1 MVKRPSDAEVTLEP
15 AQDKVRRW
23 GRKWKFRFAPNKNA
37 MVVFT
42 RAYKPGNDPLL
53 YLNGHRI
60 PSQPTFKFLG
70 FWFDSKL
77 LWKSHID
84 HVTNRCLNLKKLF
97 SILTKSKLT
106 QPLKQSFSY
115 TKASPEA

>member
-1 MVKRPSDAEVTLEP
+1 MVKRPSDDEVTLQP
-15 AQDKVRRW
+15 ALDKVRRW
-23 GRKWKFRFAPNKNA
+23 GRKWKFRFAPDKNA

-60 PSQPTFKFLG
+60 PSQSTFKFLG
-70 FWFDSKL
+70 FWFDFKL

>member
-1 MVKRPSDAEVTLEP
+1 MDAKVTLQP
-15 AQDKVRRW
+15 ALDKVRRW
-23 GRKWKFRFAPNKNA
+23 GRKWKFRFAPDKNA

-60 PSQPTFKFLG
+60 LFLPTFQFLG

-77 LWKSHID
+77 HWKSHIVD
-84 HVTNRCLNLKKLF
+84 VT
-97 SILTKSKLT
+97 SIT
-106 QPLKQSFSY
+106 
-115 TKASPEA
+115 